1 MVKGFYLISSTNND
15 EEQLKRKENEV
26 GYFKRMYKDVDIEL
40 MCFEDI
46 IPIAKSDFNGK
57 ILLTDGE
64 VDCPDFVYVRAY
76 DLGDKQYHLNAVLN
90 MFKSLGVLCVN
101 DAETKAITSDK
112 LLTMHKAMSVC
123 KFIKI
128 PKTILVTPEI
138 SASKI
143 GEIIGFPV
151 VIKVMHGSKAQGV
164 TLINTEEELK
174 NLLNIVFAAPFDDQI
189 MAQEAILSSKG
200 RDLRLIFGF
209 GKLIVSYVRINEG
222 SFTSNLA
229 TGGYAEE
236 VDIPDE
242 LLEDALRFVEAIDLK
257 FGSVD
262 FLFGENEN
270 EFYLCEA
277 NSTIGLGGIVSAF
290 ENDDEEDEYLLK
302 FKDALP
308 F

>member
-76 DLGDKQYHLNAVLN
+76 DLGDKQYHLNAVLH

-112 LLTMHKAMSVC
+112 LLTMYKAMSVC
-123 KFIKI
+123 NYIKI
-128 PKTILVTPEI
+128 PKTILVTPEV
-138 SASKI
+138 SASQI

-164 TLINTEEELK
+164 TLINSEKELD
-174 NLLNIVFAAPFDDQI
+174 NLLNVVFAAPFDDQI

-200 RDLRLIFGF
+200 RDLRLIFAF
-209 GKLIVSYVRINEG
+209 GKLVVSYIRVNEG

-236 VDIPDE
+236 YDIPDE

-277 NSTIGLGGIVSAF
+277 NSTIGLSGIVNAF
-290 ENDDEEDEYLLK
+290 ENDDEEDDYLLK
-302 FKDALP
+302 FKDVLP